1 MSPKNEP
8 IQVKNKPPEGKQR
21 TEGKKTTTSDEGAN
35 WLKEAWRRASYT
47 PFKESAI
54 AAKAS
59 ALGLR
64 ASVVMIEPR
73 PAPKYG
79 DLPPLSSQLSSSSY
93 YRSTCHVP
101 QRVLGKQRLCL

>member
-1 MSPKNEP
+1 MQPKDKPN
-8 IQVKNKPPEGKQR
+8 QVKAEPTKGKQR
-21 TEGKKTTTSDEGAN
+21 AAGEKTAASDEGAN